1 MMSGVL
7 SLPAKE
13 LTTIPLER
21 DINAYEPRFSFH
33 LYLLFQC

>member
-21 DINAYEPRFSFH
+21 RISIIPRPSESNAN
-33 LYLLFQC
+33 